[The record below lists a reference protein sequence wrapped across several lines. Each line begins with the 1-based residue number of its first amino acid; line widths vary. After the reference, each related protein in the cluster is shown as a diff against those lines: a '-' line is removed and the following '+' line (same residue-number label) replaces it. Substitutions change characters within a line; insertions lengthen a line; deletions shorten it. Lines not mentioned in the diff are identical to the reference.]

1 MVASHASSADS
12 GPWAACL
19 GLKVRVS
26 LPIKRNSNPAQ
37 GWQKDGTSQANEA
50 ARAAPCCYYYSE
62 LPHITESKRVI
73 KIKLQISNE

>member
-12 GPWAACL
+12 GPWAACV

-26 LPIKRNSNPAQ
+26 LPINRNSNAAQ
-37 GWQKDGTSQANEA
+37 GWQKDGTGQANKASRA
-50 ARAAPCCYYYSE
+50 ARCCYYSE
-62 LPHITESKRVI
+62 LPHITESKCVI